1 MTNRLLEN
9 ADRIHASEM
18 AAQRLRANLELVR
31 MDPVTWVREAVLDPG
46 AEITLKGRKW
56 HVHWQ
61 DTLITIRDGTFA
73 IDTGQKKRSRHGTVE
88 PLKMPFA
95 ICSLKDFSRVDPT
108 QPFCFTACTDQE
120 HSLICPQDR
129 IPDNALEHSGP
140 WRCFRVRQ
148 TMDLDLVDNF
158 AKMTRLL
165 VGNGIGV
172 FSTSTFNTDYVFV
185 PENQWDKARAMLE
198 QHHFLPGDP
207 AES

>member
-61 DTLITIRDGTFA
+61 DTLITIHDGTFA
-73 IDTGQKKRSRHGTVE
+73 IDTGQKNRSRHGTVE

-108 QPFCFTACTDQE
+108 
-120 HSLICPQDR
+120 
-129 IPDNALEHSGP
+129 
-140 WRCFRVRQ
+140 
-148 TMDLDLVDNF
+148 
-158 AKMTRLL
+158 
-165 VGNGIGV
+165 
-172 FSTSTFNTDYVFV
+172 
-185 PENQWDKARAMLE
+185 
-198 QHHFLPGDP
+198 
-207 AES
+207 